1 MNIKSDTQYCQV
13 TEYEILNTEIRT
25 QLFMHLYGYIQA
37 NVDFG
42 NVWRYLKQGEV
53 RRVNYLS
60 LFGSEEYM
68 RDALN
73 VNIKA
78 PAEIN
83 DFKGLNQLV
92 YRQFCIIWVR
102 PQLSADFHL
111 HGPVSRSVK
120 DDRSLP
126 ETIVGE
132 RDRH

>member
-102 PQLSADFHL
+102 PQLSADLHL
-111 HGPVSRSVK
+111 HGPVS
-120 DDRSLP
+120 
-126 ETIVGE
+126 
-132 RDRH
+132 